1 MSELSTAEVAGTSW
15 RERLRHAALAS
26 PVYRMMLSG
35 PAPSG
40 IRVPLAG
47 GWPGEAERAD
57 AIFQGR
63 YRFAGR
69 EARAPNQPPWRLRPD
84 DAAWSMALHSFDWL
98 PDFSATGAEA
108 ARDHVRRLVRS
119 WVDSCSDWEP
129 LSWAPAITGR
139 RLINWLV
146 HFDLV
151 LAQSD
156 TAYRD
161 VVLESAGR
169 QARHLARTWDSAPPG
184 RPRLDAVLGLIYAGL
199 CLEGG
204 DSWLTLGVDRL
215 ENELLEQVRPDGG
228 HISRSPR
235 LQAEILA
242 DLIVL
247 RAAFEMAKRT
257 APVAMV
263 VAIERMAAMLR
274 AFRHGDGH
282 LALFQDADEGQAAR
296 LDSILN
302 AAVGKGKPVRNAEQ
316 TGYQRAQARR
326 ALLLLDCGPPPATLP
341 QAHLAPLGF
350 EFSIG
355 ARRFLTNCGSGHA
368 RSDAWQQAARTVAA
382 HNCLSIEGQEA
393 VPVDAQGRAQAFQI
407 ECRRREDEQGRV
419 WLDAQHNG
427 YAGRFGLTHYRRL
440 FLSET
445 GQDLRGED
453 SLQGVGPGSTGKAV
467 AVRFHLHPGV
477 QASAVQGG
485 AAVLLKLGDGQGW
498 RFRAAGGEVSLEES
512 VYLGRLSETRRSQ
525 QIVLRATLGDD
536 DLSLKWA
543 LRKSV

>member
-1 MSELSTAEVAGTSW
+1 MSAVETGADNGGW
-15 RERLRHAALAS
+15 RDRLRRVAYAS
-26 PVYRMMLSG
+26 PVYRMLLAG
-35 PAPSG
+35 PAPAG
-40 IRVPLAG
+40 VRVPLAG
-47 GWPGEAERAD
+47 GWPGDAEQAD

-63 YRFAGR
+63 FRFAGR

-84 DAAWSMALHSFDWL
+84 DHEWTQALHGFGWL
-98 PDFSATGAEA
+98 ADFAATGAEA
-108 ARDHVRRLVRS
+108 GRDHVRRLVRS
-119 WVDSCSDWEP
+119 WVDSCSDWDAV
-129 LSWAPAITGR
+129 SWAPGVTGR
-139 RLINWLV
+139 RLTNWLV

-156 TAYRD
+156 TSYRD
-161 VVLESAGR
+161 AVLESVGR
-169 QARHLARTWDSAPPG
+169 QARHLARSWDNAPAG

-204 DSWLTLGVDRL
+204 DPWLAQGIDRL

-228 HISRSPR
+228 HVSRSPR

-247 RAAFEMAKRT
+247 RAAFEMAKQT
-257 APVAMV
+257 APVALV
-263 VAIERMAAMLR
+263 VAVERMAAMLR

-282 LALFQDADEGQAAR
+282 LALFQDADEGHAGR

-326 ALLLLDCGPPPATLP
+326 SLLLLDCGPPPATLP
-341 QAHLAPLGF
+341 EAHHAPLSF
-350 EFSIG
+350 EFSVG
-355 ARRFLTNCGSGHA
+355 ARRFLTNCGSGA
-368 RSDAWQQAARTVAA
+368 GRSEAWQQAARALAA
-382 HNCLSIEGQEA
+382 HNALSVDGREA
-393 VPVDAQGRAQAFQI
+393 IASDERGRPEPIQI

-427 YAGRFGLTHYRRL
+427 YAGRFGLIHYRRL
-440 FLSET
+440 FLSEN

-453 SLQGVGPGSTGKAV
+453 SLQGVGPRSTGKEV
-467 AVRFHLHPGV
+467 VVRFHLHPAV

-485 AAVLLKLGDGQGW
+485 TAVLLKLGDGQGW
-498 RFRAAGGEVSLEES
+498 RFRVAGGEVALEES
-512 VYLGRLSETRRSQ
+512 VYLGRPAETRRSQ
-525 QIVLRATLGDD
+525 QIVVRATLEDS
-536 DLSLKWA
+536 DLALKWA
-543 LRKSV
+543 LRKSS